1 MHQNTEDLRRRLK
14 RLASP
19 AMIVDHECA
28 DFNCTSR
35 SREAIMKHASIV
47 ASVMLSALAL
57 SGSLNVALAQSDC
70 KTLVKASP
78 FGPDDQVGATNRI
91 TPAVTKAAAAEIQ
104 TGSVIPMAFN
114 LVDGVPL
121 FGTRFTKTI
130 LTSASLVPGGEY
142 GKNKLTYME
151 DTYLSQ
157 SHVGTHIDG
166 MGHIGIM
173 DCYYNQTPMGKFVTQ
188 NGLKKLGLENLKT
201 FATRGVIIDMV
212 KVFQDAGKLKTNT
225 ACRTPCLDGGT
236 VISDADIQAGL
247 KMYNVTLREGD
258 AVFLHTG
265 WGDLFNQFPAQNA
278 TYNKAE
284 PGIGKSAAQWLADQ
298 KVVLIGTDTWVV
310 EVIPSEDT
318 MEAFPVHA
326 LLLTD
331 NGIHIVENV
340 RTDLI
345 AAEAAT
351 SKRASFFLSMTV
363 PKAVGTTGTFVNIEA
378 IR

>member
-1 MHQNTEDLRRRLK
+1 MCR
-14 RLASP
+14 
-19 AMIVDHECA
+19 
-28 DFNCTSR
+28 FNCIGR
-35 SREAIMKHASIV
+35 SREALMKHTSIV
-47 ASVMLSALAL
+47 ASVILSALAL
-57 SGSLNVALAQSDC
+57 FGSLNVTLAQSDC

-78 FGPDDQVGATNRI
+78 FGPDDQTGATNRI

-104 TGSVIPMAFN
+104 TGTVIPMAFN

-130 LTSASLVPGGEY
+130 LTSAALVPGAEY

-188 NGLKKLGLENLKT
+188 NYLKKLGLENLKT

-212 KVFQDAGKLKTNT
+212 KVFQDAGKLKTNP

-236 VISDADIQAGL
+236 VITEADIQAGL
-247 KMYNVTLREGD
+247 KMYNVALREGG

-265 WGDLFNQFPAQNA
+265 WGDLFSQFPAQNA
-278 TYNKAE
+278 TYNKAA

-298 KVVLIGTDTWVV
+298 KVVAGGTDTWGV
-310 EVIPSEDT
+310 
-318 MEAFPVHA
+318 
-326 LLLTD
+326 
-331 NGIHIVENV
+331 
-340 RTDLI
+340 
-345 AAEAAT
+345 
-351 SKRASFFLSMTV
+351 
-363 PKAVGTTGTFVNIEA
+363 EA
-378 IR
+378 IPGEGTYEAIPGH

>member
-1 MHQNTEDLRRRLK
+1 
-14 RLASP
+14 
-19 AMIVDHECA
+19 
-28 DFNCTSR
+28 
-35 SREAIMKHASIV
+35 MKHKAIIGI
-47 ASVMLSALAL
+47 ALSALAFFGNL
-57 SGSLNVALAQSDC
+57 GIAHAQADC
-70 KTLVKASP
+70 KTLVKPSP

-104 TGSVIPMAFN
+104 TGAVVSMAYD

-121 FGTRFTKTI
+121 FGTRFTKTM
-130 LTSASLVPGGEY
+130 LTTFALVPGAEY
-142 GKNKLTYME
+142 GKNKLSYME

-166 MGHIGIM
+166 MGHIGIQ

-188 NGLKKLGLENLKT
+188 NGIKKLGLEHLKT
-201 FATRGVIIDMV
+201 FATRGVVLDMV
-212 KVFQDAGKLKTNT
+212 KVFQEANKLKTNA

-236 VISDADIQAGL
+236 VITPADIQAAL
-247 KMYNVTLREGD
+247 KMYDVTLREGD
-258 AVFLHTG
+258 AVFIHTG
-265 WGDLFNQFPAQNA
+265 WGDLFKQFPAQNA
-278 TYNKAE
+278 NYNKSEA
-284 PGIGKSAAQWLADQ
+284 GIGKAAAQWLADQ
-298 KVVLIGTDTWVV
+298 KVVLVGADNWAV

-318 MEAFPVHA
+318 NEAFPVHA

-331 NGIHIVENV
+331 NGIHIIENV

-345 AAEAAT
+345 AAEAAN
-351 SKRASFFLSMTV
+351 SKRATFFLSMTV

>member
-1 MHQNTEDLRRRLK
+1 
-14 RLASP
+14 
-19 AMIVDHECA
+19 
-28 DFNCTSR
+28 
-35 SREAIMKHASIV
+35 MKHASIV

-57 SGSLNVALAQSDC
+57 LGSLNVALAQSDC

-91 TPAVTKAAAAEIQ
+91 TATVTKAAAAEIQ
-104 TGSVIPMAFN
+104 TGAVIPMAFN

-121 FGTRFTKTI
+121 FGTRFTKTM
-130 LTSASLVPGGEY
+130 LTTFALVPGAEY
-142 GKNKLTYME
+142 GKNRLTYME

-212 KVFQDAGKLKTNT
+212 KVFQDAGKLKTNA

-236 VISDADIQAGL
+236 VITDADIQAGL
-247 KMYNVTLREGD
+247 KMYNVSLREGD
-258 AVFLHTG
+258 ALFVHTG
-265 WGDLFNQFPAQNA
+265 WGDLFTQFPAQNA
-278 TYNKAE
+278 TYNKAA
-284 PGIGKSAAQWLADQ
+284 PGLGKSAAQWLADQ
-298 KVVLIGTDTWVV
+298 KVVLVGTDTWVV

-326 LLLTD
+326 ILLTD

-351 SKRASFFLSMTV
+351 SKRATFFLSMTV

>member
-1 MHQNTEDLRRRLK
+1 MVVAEIRAADLREEFMKKIAKIAAFIAIVAVSSFAL
-14 RLASP
+14 LATSP
-19 AMIVDHECA
+19 AAV
-28 DFNCTSR
+28 
-35 SREAIMKHASIV
+35 
-47 ASVMLSALAL
+47 
-57 SGSLNVALAQSDC
+57 AQSDC

-78 FGPDDQVGATNRI
+78 FGPDDEVGATNRI

-104 TGSVIPMAFN
+104 TGTIISMAYN

-130 LTSASLVPGGEY
+130 LTSFSVVPGAEY
-142 GKNKLTYME
+142 GKNKLSYME

-166 MGHIGIM
+166 MGHIGIQ

-188 NGLKKLGLENLKT
+188 NYLKKLGLEKIKS
-201 FATRGVIIDMV
+201 FATRGVIIDLV
-212 KVFQDAGKLKTNT
+212 KVFQAANKLKTNA
-225 ACRTPCLDGGT
+225 ACKNPCLDGGT
-236 VISDADIQAGL
+236 VITEADLQAGL

-265 WGDLFNQFPAQNA
+265 WGDLFQQYPAQNTA
-278 TYNKAE
+278 YNSGA
-284 PGIGKSAAQWLADQ
+284 PGLGKSAAEWLASQ
-298 KVVLIGTDTWVV
+298 KVIAVGADTWVV
-310 EVIPSEDT
+310 EVIPGEDKD
-318 MEAFPVHA
+318 EAFPVHVI
-326 LLLTD
+326 LLTN
-331 NGIHIVENV
+331 NGIHIIENV

-345 AAEAAT
+345 AADAAS
-351 SKRASFFLSMTV
+351 SKRATFFLSMTV